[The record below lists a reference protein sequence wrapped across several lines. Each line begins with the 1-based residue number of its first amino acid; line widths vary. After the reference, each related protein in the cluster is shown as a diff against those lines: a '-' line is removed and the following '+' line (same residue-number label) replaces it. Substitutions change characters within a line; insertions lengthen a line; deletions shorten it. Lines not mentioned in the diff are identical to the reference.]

1 MDKKDIDNRISRQ
14 LDLLFELDTSSEAFA
29 KQASFIKDLFI
40 QDILPEV
47 LESVMPWNWDNQW
60 DEYSGNDIEE
70 EIKNIAKKQYNI
82 NL

>member
-1 MDKKDIDNRISRQ
+1 MNKKEINHSIQEYFDWDYIYVRPHQ
-14 LDLLFELDTSSEAFA
+14 
-29 KQASFIKDLFI
+29 IKDFI
-40 QDILPEV
+40 YDEILPEV
-47 LESVMPWNWDNQW
+47 LESVMPWNWDKQW